1 MATSSVIK
9 VSNGTSSVIEDCYK
23 ESVVIDINNK
33 SEVLYTPEFDT
44 SIKNIVNGFAVVEEC
59 KNRLSEVIDRVPF
72 RIRVTNITVPGYSP
86 TNVPPIGIAIIGF
99 NNYIL

>member
-9 VSNGTSSVIEDCYK
+9 VSNGTASVIDDCEKDSIVIDLNKTSSVLYEPNFYS
-23 ESVVIDINNK
+23 SVD
-33 SEVLYTPEFDT
+33 
-44 SIKNIVNGFAVVEEC
+44 NIINGFAIVEEC

-86 TNVPPIGIAIIGF
+86 TNIPPIGIAIIGF